1 MLAYSQNL
9 PPNLNLSN
17 LHLNVFP
24 RRFYCFSSPSLCTS
38 LQSEAPIKVREEQP
52 KFIFNCCCSN
62 PIFLDLSSLAAT
74 DHSFPDPFYAL
85 DFWVILHFR
94 LPNCLSFPC
103 RFFFFLA
110 RYLSLAWPTIFEH
123 SVFMALKF
131 VSHTVSLDIKS
142 HIAVHLRYL

>member
-94 LPNCLSFPC
+94 LPTCLSFPC
-103 RFFFFLA
+103 RFFFFWLDI
-110 RYLSLAWPTIFEH
+110 YLLLDQQSLNIQSSWLSNLFLTLFLLILSLT
-123 SVFMALKF
+123 
-131 VSHTVSLDIKS
+131 
-142 HIAVHLRYL
+142 